1 MTADSDHT
9 TADSN
14 HNHTNLADSL
24 TEQTTLQV
32 PNSNCDQ
39 VVGQDILQGVRQV
52 LEDLKIQDLSIQG
65 PSMVEDL
72 NQETSVANELVME
85 DLQDSLVLLPI
96 GKRRQARE
104 KMDTTK
110 ARRSHMWSRQSK

>member
-14 HNHTNLADSL
+14 HNHINLADSL

-39 VVGQDILQGVRQV
+39 VVGQDILQEVRT
-52 LEDLKIQDLSIQG
+52 LEVMVEDLSIQG
-65 PSMVEDL
+65 PPMVEGI
-72 NQETSVANELVME
+72 NQEALVANELVME

-96 GKRRQARE
+96 GKTRQAKE

-110 ARRSHMWSRQSK
+110 ASRNHMESR